1 MVLLT
6 DLPRPHIQ
14 REDGE
19 QGCGI
24 QTVIV
29 HGAELSGAGRGEL
42 NNIEFQIV
50 DTNHNIRISTF

>member
-6 DLPRPHIQ
+6 DLTRPHIQ
-14 REDGE
+14 REDWE

-24 QTVIV
+24 KTVIV

-42 NNIEFQIV
+42 NNIE
-50 DTNHNIRISTF
+50 H

>member
-6 DLPRPHIQ
+6 DLTRPHIQ

-42 NNIEFQIV
+42 NNIE
-50 DTNHNIRISTF
+50 H